1 MSKTIVDYLV
11 TGGAGFIGSNIVRSL
26 VERGHSVR
34 VLDNFETGRR
44 SNLSGIE
51 DQIDLIEGDIRNLED
66 AQRAVQGV
74 DAVLHQAAVPSV
86 PRSVDNPL
94 QSHGANGTGT
104 LHMLLAARDASVR
117 RFVFASSSSIYGDQA
132 ETLAKVE
139 TMKTAPISPYG
150 IDKMTAE
157 RYCQVFYDLY
167 GLETVA
173 LRYFNV
179 FGPRQDPASNYAAV
193 IPRFI
198 TAYLNGKRPTI
209 FGDGEQTRDFTYVG
223 NVVHANLL
231 AATQPADKIVGQV
244 FNAALGNQISLND
257 LVKVLQEEIDPTVE
271 PIYGDVREGD
281 IKHSRA
287 DISKAIELLGY
298 KPPYTFEEGLKLTID
313 WYRDNA

>member
-1 MSKTIVDYLV
+1 MDYLV

-51 DQIDLIEGDIRNLED
+51 DQIDLIEGDIRDLED
-66 AQRAVQGV
+66 AQQAVQGV

-298 KPPYTFEEGLKLTID
+298 KPPYTFEAGLKLTID